1 MAKDLDTQKE
11 VPKRL
16 TPTKDT
22 LNLLFALSGNQ
33 CAFPGCEQKLF
44 NSKNKLIAHVCHI
57 EGALTGGERF
67 NPESTNEKRRH
78 FNNLLALCLEHH
90 VETDDEQ
97 LYSVEDMR
105 RMKAAHEQQFKNIF
119 APNNEQIDNAW
130 EIERRNSL
138 IRIEESNKR
147 IEDSTSRIETGL
159 DQNTNYL
166 LDLKAKMDELIA
178 KSKEPLGV
186 ANVGYDSKLDKI
198 FVYRTNGKPQTAV
211 EQFNA
216 LRKDDWQLMNE
227 KEKYRLLALTGIC
240 YIDLLDTK
248 SAAELFIEA
257 LTYQAN
263 NIKAISFGILGYTII
278 GDSLTAHELIEKGL
292 EIDPLHS
299 GIWSSKIRLSS
310 MEELDGIVES
320 LPEEV
325 MGDTVEI
332 PFELARKF
340 REKKDYKSSF
350 KWLKIA
356 QKSGKG
362 DKHEIFSLHA
372 TFLLESIFDNFKII
386 SQQISSQVSSDAQ
399 TAVNLYTSAWDEVK
413 NTELASS
420 RAWFLQNRGIAKKIL
435 GDMEGYYDDMVYAAN
450 IDNSSEVQMQLLRVC
465 LELHKINKAKEVIAQ
480 FKQSA
485 NEQQLLEIQYIEAH
499 QLMLEDKLTEAEKLL
514 ESLLEQ
520 QLPEKLHTNVLLDTY
535 GLFIHFDKLE
545 KAEECVIALET
556 IQPDSLSTL
565 TLRARIDA
573 KLGRIELKTGLLAI
587 KDKVSIN
594 MPEHEIQIFAED
606 LAKCNCYREAAE
618 LYELIVDKNVYSPL
632 MEKLLHYYNIIGEN
646 AKILA
651 IAQELLDK
659 YGPIRLCTE
668 LVSYVYERIRDEQKA
683 IDTCLE
689 YLKVYPDDQQLR
701 LRLALIYDRE
711 RNPDALRSELEKIEH
726 LDKNLSLRNQFT
738 LSRLMLKAGLRER
751 ARALIY
757 EARRQFYDKA
767 DAHEHFF
774 AFHLDEE
781 KLYPSPPPIQLHE
794 VEADSAVTL
803 KISGNITEFILE
815 ERPDGIESRGERSI
829 QSFEG
834 KALMGR
840 KVGDLVAIH
849 PNYPDHFG
857 EILSIIPKFDFAARE
872 SLRLMQTVFSN
883 QTSVRSFQFPESGDP
898 AEMRNALFNILE
910 KHGGNDSAF
919 NEYYQSGNFPIG
931 AVATVK
937 GKNPI
942 EVWMDY
948 VANPNMGVHSM
959 VMLENFEQGLQ
970 QLEKGCPIVIEIVGL
985 LTLFQVGLHEFVEPL
1000 PNRKIVLKSTFDI
1013 VQAQLDEFIK
1023 LKGTQIINL
1032 LRIGN
1037 ELVREIK
1044 TAEDI
1049 DEHILFFEQLIK
1061 WIEESTEVVPC
1072 EAALKM
1078 NWIEKQKYDDT
1089 VGESCVDTILTAE
1102 HLTGLLLAEES
1113 SIRSLARSE
1122 TGVEG
1127 LCTLQLAF
1135 GLLRMKLI
1143 SFEDYQKYAF
1153 FLVQLNERLIPATIG
1168 VLTESAEFTRGHLVP
1183 PLTTAINGLS
1193 AGNLSFEH
1201 AIITSAAFI
1210 SHVISQ
1216 STIKISENYRLNEK
1230 MIIYMLDILCSR
1242 FEAKLVYEKLAQR
1255 LSELSLVS
1263 KSRITAI
1270 RILDEYFVT
1279 SPNKFI
1285 R

>member
-1 MAKDLDTQKE
+1 MATDLDTQKE

-16 TPTKDT
+16 TPTKET

-67 NPESTNEKRRH
+67 NLESTNEKRRH
-78 FNNLLALCLEHH
+78 FDNLLTLCLEHH

-97 LYSVEDMR
+97 LYKVQDMR
-105 RMKAAHEQQFKNIF
+105 KMKVAHEQQFKNIF

-159 DQNTNYL
+159 DQNTNHL
-166 LDLKAKMDELIA
+166 LQLQAKMDDLIA
-178 KSKEPLGV
+178 MSKEPLGV
-186 ANVGYDSKLDKI
+186 ANGGYDSKLDKI
-198 FVYRTNGKPQTAV
+198 FVYRTKSKPQTAI

-216 LRKDDWQLMNE
+216 LRKDDWQLMND

-248 SAAELFIEA
+248 SAAELFIEG
-257 LTYQAN
+257 LSCQPN

-292 EIDPLHS
+292 AIDPLHS

-310 MEELDGIVES
+310 MEELDSIVEG
-320 LPEEV
+320 LPEEA
-325 MGDTVEI
+325 MGNTVEI

-350 KWLKIA
+350 KWLKVA
-356 QKSGKG
+356 QKCEKG

-386 SQQISSQVSSDAQ
+386 SQQISSQVSADAQ
-399 TAVNLYTSAWDEVK
+399 TAVNLYTTAWDEVK

-450 IDNSSEVQMQLLRVC
+450 VDNSSEVQMQLLRVC
-465 LELHKINKAKEVIAQ
+465 LELGKINKAKDVIAQ
-480 FKQSA
+480 VKQSA
-485 NEQQLLEIQYIEAH
+485 NGQRLLEIQYIEAH
-499 QLMLEDKLTEAEKLL
+499 QLMLEDKLTEALELL
-514 ESLLEQ
+514 ESLFEQ
-520 QLPEKLHTNVLLDTY
+520 QLPEKLHVNALLDTY

-545 KAEECVIALET
+545 EAEECVIALET

-573 KLGRIELKTGLLAI
+573 KLGRGELKIGLLSI
-587 KDKVSIN
+587 KEKVNIN
-594 MPEHEIQIFAED
+594 MPAHEIQIFAED

-632 MEKLLHYYNIIGEN
+632 IEKLLHYYNIIGEN
-646 AKILA
+646 AKILT
-651 IAQELLDK
+651 IARELLDK

-738 LSRLMLKAGLRER
+738 LARLLLKAGLRER
-751 ARALIY
+751 ARAFVY

-781 KLYPSPPPIQLHE
+781 KLYPSTTPIQLHK
-794 VEADSAVTL
+794 VEADSVVTM

-815 ERPDGIESRGERSI
+815 ERTDGIESRGERSI

-840 KVGDLVAIH
+840 KIGDLVAIH
-849 PNYPDHFG
+849 PNYSDHFG
-857 EILSIIPKFDFAARE
+857 EILSIMPKFDFAGRE

-883 QTSVRSFQFPESGDP
+883 QTSMRSFQFPESGDP
-898 AEMRNALFNILE
+898 AEMKNALFDILE
-910 KHGGNDSAF
+910 KHGGNDSAL

-931 AVATVK
+931 AVAAMK
-937 GKNPI
+937 GKNPV
-942 EVWMDY
+942 ELWMDY
-948 VANPNMGVHSM
+948 AANPNMGVHSM
-959 VMLENFEQGLQ
+959 IMLENFEQALQ

-985 LTLFQVGLHEFVEPL
+985 LTLFQVRLHEFVQSL
-1000 PNRKIVLKSTFDI
+1000 PNRKIVLKSTFDL
-1013 VQAQLDEFIK
+1013 VQAQLDEFKK

-1037 ELVREIK
+1037 ELVQEVK
-1044 TAEDI
+1044 TEEDI

-1061 WIEESTEVVPC
+1061 WIEDSTEVVPC

-1078 NWIEKQKYDDT
+1078 NWIEKQKYDDA

-1102 HLTGLLLAEES
+1102 HITGLLFAEES
-1113 SIRSLARSE
+1113 SIRGLAKSE

-1127 LCTLQLAF
+1127 LCTFQLAF

-1143 SFEDYQKYAF
+1143 SFEDYQKCVF
-1153 FLVQLNERLIPATIG
+1153 LLVQLNEQLIPASIG
-1168 VLTESAEFTRGHLVP
+1168 VLTESAEFTRRHLVP
-1183 PLTTAINGLS
+1183 PLTTAIKGIVS
-1193 AGNLSFEH
+1193 ANLSFEQT
-1201 AIITSAAFI
+1201 IITSADFI
-1210 SHVISQ
+1210 GSIASFPNVNFPERYQ
-1216 STIKISENYRLNEK
+1216 LNEK
-1230 MIIYMLDILCSR
+1230 MIIHVLDVLC
-1242 FEAKLVYEKLAQR
+1242 ENYETQLVYEKLAKS
-1255 LSELSLVS
+1255 LSENLLIS
-1263 KSRITAI
+1263 KQRMKVM
-1270 RILDEYFVT
+1270 RVLDEYFY
-1279 SPNKFI
+1279 SKDEP
-1285 R
+1285 